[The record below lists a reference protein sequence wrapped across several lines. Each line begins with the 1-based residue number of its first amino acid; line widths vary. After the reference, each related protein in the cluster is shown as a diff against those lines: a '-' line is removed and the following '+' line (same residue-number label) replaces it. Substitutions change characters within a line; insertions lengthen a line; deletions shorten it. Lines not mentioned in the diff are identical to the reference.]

1 MIPVRTPFFLPLV
14 YPSLVWRVPTR
25 EKVMYLTFD
34 DGPVGGPTD
43 FVLETLKRHGSSA
56 TFFCIGDNIRKHPD
70 IFDAVVAGGHVAGN
84 HTFNHLNG
92 WSTPFDQYLDNVDL
106 CRQEIEQRCPTPSN
120 KKMFFRPPYGKISF
134 RAIRALRD
142 YRIIMWDVLTRDFDA
157 SLSKELCLQRSI
169 SYARSGSVII
179 FHDSYKAERNLQ
191 YVLPRFMEHFLEKGF
206 LFKPLPQ

>member
-34 DGPVGGPTD
+34 DGPVRGPTD
-43 FVLETLKRHGSSA
+43 FVLETLKRLGSSA

-92 WSTPFDQYLDNVDL
+92 WNTPFDQYLNNVEL
-106 CRQEIEQRCPTPSN
+106 CRQEIEQRCPTLSD

-134 RAIRALRD
+134 RAIRALRN
-142 YRIIMWDVLTRDFDA
+142 YNIIMWDVLTRDFDA
-157 SLSKELCLQRSI
+157 SLSEELCLRRSI
-169 SYARSGSVII
+169 SSARSGSVII